1 MPVSVL
7 AAGSASFSL
16 KASATQIRIN
26 DTITVTG
33 SLSASESVAT
43 FDLTVTYPAVNLQYI
58 KAEGLSAV
66 KTGEMDINH
75 SMGKIQFLY
84 LDADG
89 GGSGITSAGIF
100 RITFKVIGGSVADSV
115 SVGISIKTV
124 GNKDAQAMSSSG
136 SGAKMTVSAPLSTNN
151 NLASLSVSSG
161 TLSPAFSAATTSYNL
176 TVPYDVSKLS
186 VTAKVADASAKA
198 SINSP
203 TLTPGGTTK
212 VTVNVTAA
220 SGTEKVYT
228 INVKRDQDPNY
239 VPSSNS
245 NLTNIIVEGFM
256 LSPGF
261 DTAKDEYVIYLP
273 YEVSSIDVTAVAE
286 DNKATIAIAGDT
298 DLKTGVNNLVT
309 TVCTAEDGSEK
320 RYTIVAIRAVAFT
333 GLDSLS
339 PTPAP
344 TMPPP
349 TPTPEPTPTVV
360 ATTTTTQTIS
370 TTTISTTTETNPNNP
385 NGPNDP
391 SDIGR
396 IILIAVLATIIL
408 AETLYIIYK
417 HNKEAAK

>member
-1 MPVSVL
+1 
-7 AAGSASFSL
+7 
-16 KASATQIRIN
+16 
-26 DTITVTG
+26 
-33 SLSASESVAT
+33 
-43 FDLTVTYPAVNLQYI
+43 
-58 KAEGLSAV
+58 
-66 KTGEMDINH
+66 
-75 SMGKIQFLY
+75 
-84 LDADG
+84 
-89 GGSGITSAGIF
+89 
-100 RITFKVIGGSVADSV
+100 
-115 SVGISIKTV
+115 
-124 GNKDAQAMSSSG
+124 
-136 SGAKMTVSAPLSTNN
+136 
-151 NLASLSVSSG
+151 
-161 TLSPAFSAATTSYNL
+161 
-176 TVPYDVSKLS
+176 
-186 VTAKVADASAKA
+186 
-198 SINSP
+198 
-203 TLTPGGTTK
+203 
-212 VTVNVTAA
+212 
-220 SGTEKVYT
+220 
-228 INVKRDQDPNY
+228 